1 MTTRHV
7 AVLLLAVLAMP
18 VSAADVSGN
27 WKMTFKAD
35 WTSIP
40 NLACTLSQKGER
52 LEGTCGGEGAQS
64 NGKVDLNDGKIDG
77 SHVSW
82 TWKILVPDGVTWTFA
97 FSGALDADG
106 NAMKGIVKLSAG
118 PGAKVNEASFTAIK
132 Q

>member
-7 AVLLLAVLAMP
+7 AVLLLAALVLP

-27 WKMTFKAD
+27 WRMTFKAD

-40 NLACTLSQKGER
+40 NLACTISQKDQR
-52 LEGTCGGEGAQS
+52 LEGTCRGEGAQS
-64 NGKVDLNDGKIDG
+64 NDKVDLADGKIEG
-77 SHVSW
+77 HEVSW

-97 FSGALDADG
+97 FTDTVDPNG

-118 PGAKVNEASFTAIK
+118 PGAKVNEASFTAMK